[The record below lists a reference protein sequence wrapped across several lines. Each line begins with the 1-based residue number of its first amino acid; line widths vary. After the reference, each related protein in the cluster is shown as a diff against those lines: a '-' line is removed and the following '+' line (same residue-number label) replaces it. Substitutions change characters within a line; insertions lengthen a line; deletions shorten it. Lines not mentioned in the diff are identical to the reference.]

1 MQQEVCVL
9 GTALTANLVQQH
21 NSDVST
27 SDLHCLNNR
36 ASYFFMFIEAL
47 GEIFLDQSFLLT
59 FSA

>member
-27 SDLHCLNNR
+27 SDLHCLNT
-36 ASYFFMFIEAL
+36 EPV
-47 GEIFLDQSFLLT
+47 IFLCL
-59 FSA
+59 